1 MTHQKHLHKLASMR
15 PLARFSGISLR
26 DLTATV
32 GPVLLLTALAI
43 GAAYWF
49 MRPAP
54 PKTIT
59 IASGPTGSNFRLTA
73 EKYRKILARNGVKL
87 QIVPSE
93 GSLDNLRMLGNPA
106 THVDVGFVQGG
117 VTEGMNV
124 EKLVSLGSVFHVPLV
139 VFYRTA

>member
-26 DLTATV
+26 DLVVTV
-32 GPVLLLTALAI
+32 GPVLLITALAI
-43 GAAYWF
+43 GAAFWF

-59 IASGPTGSNFRLTA
+59 IASGPAGSNFRLTA

-87 QIVPSE
+87 QIVPTE
-93 GSLDNLRMLGNPA
+93 GSLENLR
-106 THVDVGFVQGG
+106 
-117 VTEGMNV
+117 
-124 EKLVSLGSVFHVPLV
+124 KLNDPSV
-139 VFYRTA
+139 